1 MGYAGGATPVNQ
13 FYTETSATVK
23 NTTKAGAVAAG
34 PTIYLKGVT
43 INPSANTC
51 HVKIYDGAA
60 NTDTLIYEMKIAD
73 TEMYQEYIAAVG
85 IKAQNG
91 LYVELVAGTNSVAVI
106 WQ

>member
-73 TEMYQEYIAAVG
+73 EDMYQEYIAAVG

>member
-1 MGYAGGATPVNQ
+1 GLRPTQNLKGENMGYAGGATPVNQ

-51 HVKIYDGAA
+51 HVKIYDG
-60 NTDTLIYEMKIAD
+60 
-73 TEMYQEYIAAVG
+73 
-85 IKAQNG
+85 
-91 LYVELVAGTNSVAVI
+91 
-106 WQ
+106 

>member
-23 NTTKAGAVAAG
+23 NKAAAGVAAG

-51 HVKIYDGAA
+51 HVKIYDGSA
-60 NTDTLIYEMKIAD
+60 NTGILIYEMKIAD
-73 TEMYQEYIAAVG
+73 EDMYQEYIAAVG